1 MTVEWSI
8 LNFPGYFSVVVERPQ
23 TKGGALA
30 IGQIPAPGDRKWT
43 LWRTEGACSW
53 IAKGG
58 RRLWENWCRAS
69 HGGSEQS
76 RTQQPPACSSQNRAQ
91 HQAVSGLCALLGK
104 LSGVPCVCGQL
115 RVAVCQTSRSAPS
128 LSPGLN
134 DLCLP
139 GADPWAQCGCRGTQ
153 PLPPGPALCIFQ
165 SQLDPMYHFL
175 GLKGG

>member
-1 MTVEWSI
+1 MPLAGSPPLGTASGLCGEQRELVLGLRRAGDVS
-8 LNFPGYFSVVVERPQ
+8 GR
-23 TKGGALA
+23 TGAE
-30 IGQIPAPGDRKWT
+30 PAMVA
-43 LWRTEGACSW
+43 LS
-53 IAKGG
+53 
-58 RRLWENWCRAS
+58 RAGPNS
-69 HGGSEQS
+69 HLHAL
-76 RTQQPPACSSQNRAQ
+76 PQNRAQ

-115 RVAVCQTSRSAPS
+115 RVAVCQASRSAPS